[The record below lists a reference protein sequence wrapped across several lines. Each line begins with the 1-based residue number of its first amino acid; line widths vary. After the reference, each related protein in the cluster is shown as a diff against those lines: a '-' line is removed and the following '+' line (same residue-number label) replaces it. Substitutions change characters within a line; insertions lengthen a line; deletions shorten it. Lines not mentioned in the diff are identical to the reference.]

1 MNNEIPTPGESNP
14 AKLESQ
20 FENEAHYKE
29 VDNEILNLVREAKA
43 RPLPKSTKALVV
55 ITIFAL
61 IFTGGIFF
69 GKMKATPSTTTGLSL
84 AGFGGQNAVGGFGG
98 GGFGG
103 GRNRGGNGAGAVGQ
117 GVPGTVGQGVPG
129 TAPAVVPEIVVNLPV
144 DVVGTVVSISAKE
157 IVIET
162 LSGEKQTFPITATTK
177 VRESSKIA
185 LPSVKA
191 GDIVT
196 VKPETD
202 KSAKTVTIVK

>member
-1 MNNEIPTPGESNP
+1 MNNQFPAPGESNP
-14 AKLESQ
+14 AKLESE

-43 RPLPKSTKALVV
+43 RPLPKSTKALVAV
-55 ITIFAL
+55 TIFAL

-84 AGFGGQNAVGGFGG
+84 AGIGGQNAVGGFGG

-103 GRNRGGNGAGAVGQ
+103 GRNRGGNSTAAGAVGQ
-117 GVPGTVGQGVPG
+117 GFPGA
-129 TAPAVVPEIVVNLPV
+129 APVVAPEIVVNLPE

-202 KSAKTVTIVK
+202 KSAKTVTLVK

>member
-1 MNNEIPTPGESNP
+1 MNNQFRNPGESNP
-14 AKLESQ
+14 AKLESE

-43 RPLPKSTKALVV
+43 RPLPKSTKALVAV
-55 ITIFAL
+55 TIFAL

-84 AGFGGQNAVGGFGG
+84 AGIGGQNAVGGFGG

-103 GRNRGGNGAGAVGQ
+103 GRNRGGNGTAAGAVGQ
-117 GVPGTVGQGVPG
+117 GFPGA
-129 TAPAVVPEIVVNLPV
+129 APAVVPEIVVNLPE
-144 DVVGTVVSISAKE
+144 DVVGTVISVSAKE

-202 KSAKTVTIVK
+202 KSAKTVTLVK

>member
-1 MNNEIPTPGESNP
+1 MNNEFPTPGESNP

-117 GVPGTVGQGVPG
+117 GVPGT
-129 TAPAVVPEIVVNLPV
+129 APAVVPEIVVNLPV

-157 IVIET
+157 IVIQT

>member
-117 GVPGTVGQGVPG
+117 GVPGT
-129 TAPAVVPEIVVNLPV
+129 APAVVPEIVVNLPV

-157 IVIET
+157 IVIQT

>member
-14 AKLESQ
+14 AKLESE
-20 FENEAHYKE
+20 FENEPRYKE

-43 RPLPKSTKALVV
+43 RPLPKSTKALAV
-55 ITIFAL
+55 ITIFAV
-61 IFTGGIFF
+61 IFTGGVLF

-84 AGFGGQNAVGGFGG
+84 AGIGGQSAVGGIGG

-117 GVPGTVGQGVPG
+117 GVPGA
-129 TAPAVVPEIVVNLPV
+129 APVVAPEIVVNLPD
-144 DVVGTVVSISAKE
+144 DVVGTVISVSAKE

-177 VRESSKIA
+177 LRESSKIA
-185 LPSVKA
+185 LPSLKA

-202 KSAKTVTIVK
+202 KSAKTVTLVK

>member
-14 AKLESQ
+14 AKLESE

-117 GVPGTVGQGVPG
+117 GVPGT
-129 TAPAVVPEIVVNLPV
+129 APAVVPEIVVNLPV

-157 IVIET
+157 IVIQT

>member
-1 MNNEIPTPGESNP
+1 MNNQVPTPGESNP
-14 AKLESQ
+14 AKLESE

-43 RPLPKSTKALVV
+43 RPLPKSTKALAV
-55 ITIFAL
+55 ITIFAV
-61 IFTGGIFF
+61 IFTGGVLF

-84 AGFGGQNAVGGFGG
+84 AGIGGQNAVGGFGGGGFGG

-117 GVPGTVGQGVPG
+117 GIPG
-129 TAPAVVPEIVVNLPV
+129 TAPAVAPEIVVNLPV

>member
-14 AKLESQ
+14 AKMESE
-20 FENEAHYKE
+20 FENEPRYKE

-43 RPLPKSTKALVV
+43 RPLPKSTKALAV
-55 ITIFAL
+55 ITIFAV
-61 IFTGGIFF
+61 IFTGGVLF

-84 AGFGGQNAVGGFGG
+84 AGIGGQSAVGGFGG

-103 GRNRGGNGAGAVGQ
+103 GRNRGGNGAAGGAVGQ
-117 GVPGTVGQGVPG
+117 GLPGTS
-129 TAPAVVPEIVVNLPV
+129 PAVVPEVVVNLPV

-185 LPSVKA
+185 LPSLKA

-202 KSAKTVTIVK
+202 KSAKTVTLVK

>member
-1 MNNEIPTPGESNP
+1 MNNQFPSTGESNP
-14 AKLESQ
+14 AKLESE

-43 RPLPKSTKALVV
+43 RPLPKSTKALVAV
-55 ITIFAL
+55 TIFAL
-61 IFTGGIFF
+61 IFAGGIFF

-84 AGFGGQNAVGGFGG
+84 AGIGGQNAVGGFGG

-103 GRNRGGNGAGAVGQ
+103 GRNRGGNAAGAVGQ
-117 GVPGTVGQGVPG
+117 GVPGA
-129 TAPAVVPEIVVNLPV
+129 APVVAPEIVVNLPD
-144 DVVGTVVSISAKE
+144 DVVGTVISVSAKE

-177 VRESSKIA
+177 VRESSKVA
-185 LPSVKA
+185 LPSLKA

-202 KSAKTVTIVK
+202 QSAKTVTIVK